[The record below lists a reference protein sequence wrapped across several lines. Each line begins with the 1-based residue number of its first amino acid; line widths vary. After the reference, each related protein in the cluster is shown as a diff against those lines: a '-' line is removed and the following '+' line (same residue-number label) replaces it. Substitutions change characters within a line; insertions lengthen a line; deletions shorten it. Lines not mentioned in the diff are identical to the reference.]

1 MWWGVV
7 RDGQLLLKFQLYILA
22 IPDALPE
29 IGVGTES
36 FLAVVTGRQPCE
48 SRS

>member
-7 RDGQLLLKFQLYILA
+7 RDGQLPLKFQLHILA